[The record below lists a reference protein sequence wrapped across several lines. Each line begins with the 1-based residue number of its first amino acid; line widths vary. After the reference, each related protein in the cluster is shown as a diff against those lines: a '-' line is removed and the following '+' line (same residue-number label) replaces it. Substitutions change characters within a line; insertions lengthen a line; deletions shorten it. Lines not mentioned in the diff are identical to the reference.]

1 MVERTSGTE
10 RADERVPDAAAT
22 VSPVGDGI
30 ASLAGFGGVRRGPP
44 AKEQQRQ
51 WAGHDGVGRATGH
64 RLHPPPGE
72 ERGGRLSEQPDRRG
86 DRHQPGQGA
95 DGGARGGPA
104 EREQNGE
111 PDRGRCTDTGGQ
123 IVQAQHGDVS
133 GLLCRLRS
141 RIRGRSDREQFRDRR
156 CVQITPDEDRHQ
168 LLHREPRGRRRPGH
182 RVLPTGHALEQ
193 HIRT

>member
-30 ASLAGFGGVRRGPP
+30 ASLAGLGGVRRGPP

-51 WAGHDGVGRATGH
+51 RAGHDGVGRATGH

-95 DGGARGGPA
+95 DGGSRGGPA